1 MDTVHIKKERHVQLK
16 NFNNRTD
23 IIPPR
28 TDVLKNKPVYRVVK
42 RIMDFS
48 LSIAALIVLFP
59 FLILVAVVIYI
70 DDPGASPIFVQ
81 KRVGK
86 NGTTFKI
93 YKFRSMVANA
103 EQLLDGLKAKG
114 GNIKPANDPTFKQ
127 KDDPRITRVGR
138 FIRKTSID
146 ELPQLFN
153 IIKGDMS
160 IVGPRPALPCEV
172 ETYNDFSRQRLLMR
186 PGLTCYWQSTMNR
199 DDIPFDKWMKM
210 DVNYI
215 KHCGVLEDIKIIIA
229 TVRVVL
235 SGNGN

>member
-1 MDTVHIKKERHVQLK
+1 
-16 NFNNRTD
+16 
-23 IIPPR
+23 
-28 TDVLKNKPVYRVVK
+28 
-42 RIMDFS
+42 
-48 LSIAALIVLFP
+48 
-59 FLILVAVVIYI
+59 
-70 DDPGASPIFVQ
+70 
-81 KRVGK
+81 
-86 NGTTFKI
+86 
-93 YKFRSMVANA
+93 MVANA